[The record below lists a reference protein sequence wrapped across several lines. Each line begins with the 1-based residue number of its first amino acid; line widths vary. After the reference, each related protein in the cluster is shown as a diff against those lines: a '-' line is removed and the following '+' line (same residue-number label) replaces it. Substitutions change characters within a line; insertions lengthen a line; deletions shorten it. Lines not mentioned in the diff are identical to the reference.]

1 MSLIR
6 RADVAIIGGGIAGAA
21 AAGEIAPTR
30 SVVLLEQEAE
40 LAHHTTSRSAAT
52 LHGATRHLPVAGA
65 AQTAS
70 PTQTLVRSAR
80 PFFEADHPELDA
92 PLLEPLPVLTVGS
105 AGMEDELRRQ
115 AEHDA
120 KLTPSMRFLDDASLF
135 DVCPVLDRDVVT
147 CGIHDPSAATIDVMA
162 AHQLFIRR
170 ARGAGADVLRSSRV
184 GAIASGGD
192 SGARW
197 RLETASG
204 PIDCDIIVNAAG
216 AWGDGVA
223 EMAGVRPVGLT
234 PMRRTA
240 FTTRVD
246 VDPNDWPFVYSR
258 IPELPGYFKPEA
270 GQQLL
275 CSLSDETPSEPLDAR
290 PEELDIA
297 LAIENINTI
306 STLGLRSVATTWA
319 GLRTFAPDREPV
331 FGWDDAVDGF
341 FWLVGQ
347 GGWGI
352 VNSPPAAR
360 VAAAAINDEPFPAD
374 LRDLGLS
381 AADLAPRRSLG

>member
-1 MSLIR
+1 MSPNR
-6 RADVAIIGGGIAGAA
+6 RAEVAIIGGGIAGAA

-30 SVVLLEQEAE
+30 SVILLEQETE

-52 LHGATRHLPVAGA
+52 LHGATRHLRVDGEG
-65 AQTAS
+65 QVAS

-92 PLLEPLPVLTVGS
+92 PLLDPRPVLTVGS
-105 AGMEDELRRQ
+105 AAVEDELRQQ
-115 AEHDA
+115 AKHDSIH
-120 KLTPSMRFLDDASLF
+120 TPSMRFLNDASLF
-135 DVCPVLDRDVVT
+135 DTCPVLNRDIVT

-162 AHQLFIRR
+162 THQLFIRR
-170 ARGAGADVLRSSRV
+170 ARQAGAEVLRSSRV
-184 GAIASGGD
+184 TAVLRNGAG
-192 SGARW
+192 W
-197 RLETASG
+197 RLDTASG
-204 PIDCDIIVNAAG
+204 PVECQVIINAAG
-216 AWGDGVA
+216 AWGDVVA
-223 EMAGVRPVGLT
+223 GLAGVQPLGLT

-240 FTTRVD
+240 FTTRVAD
-246 VDPNDWPFVYSR
+246 DPGDWPFVYSQV
-258 IPELPGYFKPEA
+258 PEFPGYFKPEA

-275 CSLSDETPSEPLDAR
+275 CSLADETASEPLDAR
-290 PEELDIA
+290 AEEVDVA
-297 LAIENINTI
+297 LAIENINAI
-306 STLGLRSVATTWA
+306 STLGLRSVMTTWA

-331 FGWDDAVDGF
+331 FGWDDSVEGF

-360 VAAAAINDEPFPAD
+360 VAAAAVTGDPFPAD
-374 LRDLGLS
+374 LSALGLT